1 MRKWGN
7 NLIVNYTK
15 TKIMKIKSLM
25 LFLLSAVLLISCSD
39 ENDAIETGKL
49 IVQLTD
55 APFPTDDVA
64 EANVTIFKVE
74 VRYKGE
80 ESEEAMTEDEGE
92 LSEDKGFIIVSED
105 EKEVNLLELTN
116 GVTETLVNTE
126 VPAGSYDLIR
136 VYVKGVNVVLK
147 DGAEYEL
154 KVPSGDASGIKIFI
168 KPELL
173 VSGGL
178 TSDLLLD
185 FDVSRSFVPKGSTDA
200 ITGFNFKPVI
210 KASNMTVGGTLAGL
224 VSGTLEEV
232 ATAVEGAQIRV
243 LDEEEEV
250 RSTFTD
256 AEGGYMIMGLDAGTY
271 SITIDKAGYDIQ
283 TFENVV
289 ITAGNKTLLD
299 TELILAAP

>member
-1 MRKWGN
+1 
-7 NLIVNYTK
+7 
-15 TKIMKIKSLM
+15 MKIKSLIVF
-25 LFLLSAVLLISCSD
+25 LFAALLVLSCSD

-64 EANVTIFKVE
+64 EANVTVFKVE

-80 ESEEAMTEDEGE
+80 QSEAETTEVEGE
-92 LSEDKGFIIVSED
+92 LSEDKGFIIVSEE
-105 EKEVNLLELTN
+105 EKDVNLLELTN

-126 VPAGSYDLIR
+126 VPAGGYDLIR

-147 DGAEYEL
+147 DGTEYDL

-185 FDVSRSFVPKGSTDA
+185 FDVSRSFVPKGSPGA

-210 KASNMTVGGTLAGL
+210 KASNMTIAGTLAGL
-224 VSGTLEEV
+224 VSETIEEV
-232 ATAVEGAQIRV
+232 TTAVKGAQV
-243 LDEEEEV
+243 TVFDGEEV
-250 RSTFTD
+250 VTSTFTD
-256 AEGGYMIMGLDAGTY
+256 AEGGYTIMGLEAATY
-271 SITIDKAGYDIQ
+271 SITVDKEGYDMK
-283 TFENVV
+283 TLDKVV
-289 ITAGNKTLLD
+289 ITAGNKTVQD
-299 TELILAAP
+299 TELSLTAP